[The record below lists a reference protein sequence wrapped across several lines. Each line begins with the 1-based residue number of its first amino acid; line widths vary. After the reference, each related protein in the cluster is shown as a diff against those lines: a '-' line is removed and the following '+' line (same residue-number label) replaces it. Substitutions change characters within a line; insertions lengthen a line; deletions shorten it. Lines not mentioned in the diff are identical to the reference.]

1 MKHEVVEDDEVVDDE
16 VVVKKKFT
24 MILDVVDGKE
34 QAHFAVSYLLCLDP
48 PPPMEPLLHVNC
60 DYTHKKINFFYFSRC
75 ILILLGGV

>member
-48 PPPMEPLLHVNC
+48 PPPPPS
-60 DYTHKKINFFYFSRC
+60 TRGRC
-75 ILILLGGV
+75 KDKED